1 MTSNKIIKISKSV
14 NYFSYQVKLAASKVE
29 EVFRLLNA
37 HRSGSMFSELMDGLP
52 QGDYST
58 LGIKASEL
66 SEKEIAELMGN
77 INETGNENI
86 VKVQTEALIEAIEDA
101 VEQGKVNSSAA
112 NNAVFFLNKEKN
124 KALTPT
130 NFLNELDQKSKPIS
144 QQSPNPSS
152 NQTPAQL
159 AQKYYDALED
169 FEAFVT
175 ANANGFNPNLRSKLS
190 SKMEQFQNAL
200 SSYEANKKEM
210 TIQTAQQWA
219 APILLVIASLIATG
233 NKNNSTQANNL
244 WMQITKA
251 SNGQVAQGFS
261 AGTWLTM
268 RNNPYHQATQKDV
281 ADLAA
286 LGIKVEV
293 GEFILPV
300 DQIKKNPTNEQKAQM
315 DAKKSVDRLKG
326 EVKSISDKARQF
338 F

>member
-1 MTSNKIIKISKSV
+1 MTSNKILKISKVV
-14 NYFSYQVKLAASKVE
+14 NYFSQQVKLATGKVE
-29 EVFRLLNA
+29 EVFRLLKNY
-37 HRSGSMFSELMDGLP
+37 RSSGMFSTLTEGSSSIDQL
-52 QGDYST
+52 T
-58 LGIKASEL
+58 LGVKASEL
-66 SEKEIAELMGN
+66 SEREVAELMSYIG
-77 INETGNENI
+77 ETGNEKAI
-86 VKVQTEALIEAIEDA
+86 EAQTEALIEAIEDA
-101 VEQGKVNSSAA
+101 VEQGKVNKNTA
-112 NNAVFFLNKEKN
+112 NNAILFIQKEKQ
-124 KALTPT
+124 KALTPNPKALEEMAKEFNQPT
-130 NFLNELDQKSKPIS
+130 S
-144 QQSPNPSS
+144 QQKPS
-152 NQTPAQL
+152 QDQFQL

-169 FEAFVT
+169 FESFVT

-210 TIQTAQQWA
+210 PIQTAQQWA
-219 APILLVIASLIATG
+219 SPILLVIASLIATG